1 MLLLVTD
8 AFAQAVE
15 EARLRLARDE
25 GRNISIRE
33 LARRAHV
40 NYRTLHYNLSPER
53 AASGRRIDPK
63 LVHALA
69 EVLAPHVTEEDLMR
83 AAQVAAG
90 YTVTEPEIP
99 DLGAAVVRFLDS
111 DEVSEADKR
120 RLRARLA
127 DILAEEMRKAV
138 ESQNNGL

>member
-1 MLLLVTD
+1 MLVLMPD

-15 EARLRLARDE
+15 DARQRLIRDE
-25 GRNISIRE
+25 GRNVSIRE
-33 LARRAHV
+33 LARRAGVPHS
-40 NYRTLHYNLSPER
+40 TLAYNLSGENR
-53 AASGRRIDPK
+53 ARRVDID
-63 LVHALA
+63 LVRALA
-69 EVLAPHVTEEDLMR
+69 AVLPISEEDLMR

-99 DLGAAVVRFLDS
+99 DLGGAVVRFLDS

-127 DILAEEMRKAV
+127 DILADEMRKAA
-138 ESQNNGL
+138 ESRNNHDL